1 MTPTLLANA
10 TLADGRRADV
20 RIAGGRIAAIDDAQ
34 ATSSVGAEAI
44 DLGGALLVPGMVDG
58 HIHLDKT
65 LLGLPFQ
72 PHRPGDTVAERI
84 AREKELRRELRYT
97 VEDRAKHL
105 IDQIVA
111 YGTTALRS
119 HVDVDSEV
127 GLSGLHA
134 LLRVRETARDLV
146 DIQIVAFPQSG
157 ILADPGV
164 KDLLDQAICDGA
176 DLVGG
181 LDPAGIDDD
190 VTGHLEAIFGI
201 AERRGVGLDI
211 HLHDPGPLGCFELR
225 QIAAR
230 TLANGLEG
238 RVAVSH
244 AFALG
249 AVDDTE
255 FGRTAEALAR
265 ADVAIMTN
273 GPGPVPMP
281 PVKRL
286 VAASVRVFAGSDN
299 IRDAW
304 SPYGDGDMLA
314 RAMLIGYR
322 QGFLADADV
331 RLAFALGNSRGAQ
344 VLGRADHGLRVGAAA
359 DLVAIPAGSIPE
371 AVASHPPRAMVMKR
385 GRIVARGGELI
396 QGSMTRAVIA
406 ASGARQSGDRDV
418 G

>member
-1 MTPTLLANA
+1 MISIVLANA
-10 TLADGRRADV
+10 TLPDGKRADV
-20 RIAGGRIAAIDDAQ
+20 HIDGDRVAAFAEAGAQ
-34 ATSSVGAEAI
+34 SQPGAERI
-44 DLGGALLVPGMVDG
+44 DIGGALLTPGMVDG

-84 AREKELRRELRYT
+84 AREKELRRETRYS
-97 VEDRAKHL
+97 VEDRARRL
-105 IDQIVA
+105 IGQVVA

-119 HVDVDSEV
+119 HVDIDSEV

-134 LLRVRETARDLV
+134 LLRVREASRALI

-157 ILADPGV
+157 IIADPGV
-164 KDLLDQAICDGA
+164 GDLLDQAIRDGA

-181 LDPAGIDDD
+181 LDPAGIDND
-190 VTGHLEAIFGI
+190 VNGHLDAIFAI

-225 QIAAR
+225 QIAER
-230 TLANGLEG
+230 TSAAGLTG

-249 AVDDTE
+249 AVDEAE
-255 FGRTAEALAR
+255 FARTAEALAR

-281 PVKRL
+281 PIKRL
-286 VAASVRVFAGSDN
+286 VAAGVRIFAGSDN

-304 SPYGDGDMLA
+304 SPYGNGDMIE
-314 RAMLIGYR
+314 RAMMIGYR
-322 QGFLADADV
+322 QGLNADADLE
-331 RLAFALGNSRGAQ
+331 LAFGLGNGAAAQ
-344 VLGRADHGLRVGAAA
+344 VLGLVHHGLRIGATA
-359 DLVAIPAGSIPE
+359 DLVAIPASSIPE
-371 AVASHPPRAMVMKR
+371 AVAAHPPRALVMKR
-385 GRIVARGGELI
+385 GRIVARDGGL
-396 QGSMTRAVIA
+396 TAPRA
-406 ASGARQSGDRDV
+406 S
-418 G
+418 

>member
-1 MTPTLLANA
+1 MISIVLANA
-10 TLADGRRADV
+10 TLPDGKRADV
-20 RIAGGRIAAIDDAQ
+20 HIDGDRVAAFAEAGAQ
-34 ATSSVGAEAI
+34 SQPGAERI
-44 DLGGALLVPGMVDG
+44 DIGGALLTPGMVDG

-84 AREKELRRELRYT
+84 AREKELRRETRYS
-97 VEDRAKHL
+97 VEDRARRL
-105 IDQIVA
+105 IGQVVA

-119 HVDVDSEV
+119 HVDIDSEV

-134 LLRVRETARDLV
+134 LLRVREASRALI

-157 ILADPGV
+157 IIADPGV
-164 KDLLDQAICDGA
+164 GDLLDQAIRDGA

-181 LDPAGIDDD
+181 LDPAGIDND
-190 VTGHLEAIFGI
+190 VNGHLDAIFAI

-225 QIAAR
+225 QIAER
-230 TLANGLEG
+230 TSAAGLTG

-249 AVDDTE
+249 AVDEAE
-255 FGRTAEALAR
+255 FARTAEALAR

-281 PVKRL
+281 PIKRL
-286 VAASVRVFAGSDN
+286 VAAGVRVFAGSDN

-304 SPYGDGDMLA
+304 SPYGNGDMIE
-314 RAMLIGYR
+314 RAMMIGYR
-322 QGFLADADV
+322 QGLNADADLE
-331 RLAFALGNSRGAQ
+331 LAFSLCNSAAAE
-344 VLGRADHGLRVGAAA
+344 VLGRADHGLRIGATA
-359 DLVAIPAGSIPE
+359 DLVAIPASSIPE
-371 AVASHPPRAMVMKR
+371 AVAAHPPRALVMKR
-385 GRIVARGGELI
+385 GRIVARDGGL
-396 QGSMTRAVIA
+396 TAPRA
-406 ASGARQSGDRDV
+406 S
-418 G
+418 